1 MTTLLTLLWSLL
13 VPVQPPA
20 DPPPAKKAEPTTL
33 AATIT
38 LRDVSIAEL
47 VEKLELNLGYAI
59 GGKVTVKADI
69 SVPLGDATTVNAYT
83 VRGTVTAPEVTLEG
97 LRVQDLSADV
107 VFEKGELKL
116 TNVKA
121 SFPSDTPGEKPG
133 TLAGSATAAISP
145 RGDLTAKL
153 TLTRVPLGEALKA
166 VPGGVTASGAVSG
179 TAEFTAPVDQL
190 TDPAKWVA
198 SADLTGP
205 ALSLFGRKLAE
216 AKAKASVKDG
226 KLTLTNVVATVEGI
240 PTTGSGTLTLSGKY
254 PFTAAVK
261 TKPQQVSE
269 LQKLVPELE
278 LPVAVKGKL
287 SADATLDGTINPVSM
302 SASGTV
308 TATEFAVGDTP
319 GDILSAKFALSPERI
334 KVTDL
339 KAGLFKGSVSGSVDV
354 PLVAEKAGEFD
365 VKFTDVDAAAVA
377 AAFPKVPVKV
387 SGRVTGSVG
396 GKLPVAKPGEE
407 RAVSADLTLS
417 APKLTVQGIP
427 AEKLTGK
434 LSLDGTAVK
443 YELEGKTLGGSFDV
457 KGRYPDAKPKEPEK
471 EDGELNLKGIDLRR
485 LAEALKLG
493 DNSLR
498 GVVDLTFRYSGDL
511 SRGDG
516 RYSVR
521 GFGLGGNRLVPEF
534 SGRVRIRNGQLELL
548 DAVGPV
554 SGGTIRARV
563 RASLTEPSR
572 NSYRLSADRLDVGK
586 LLTGFSDGR
595 SLIEGGVSITARGK
609 LWPEFTAAGSV
620 NLSRGRVAGMTVS
633 QLRVPY
639 TLSVRAAGGHLTVR
653 DVTGTVGDGRVSGQ
667 FEYSWGASGRADGQV
682 KFTNVRVGNLLTD
695 LKQSNYFG
703 SARVTGRIDLK
714 GENVRSVDD
723 LTATV
728 IASIEQVATRDIP
741 VIDTITPF
749 VPPSVLLKPFDSGE
763 LRARLSRGVFR
774 IERLTLA
781 SPNTDLYADG
791 TVTTGGRLDLGVIVR
806 TGTVGLNDT
815 LLRQLG
821 LGVIPVG
828 PLPLQVVRDVSVFLS
843 NRTVRLNIT
852 GTVARPQ
859 PQLNTAALITEE
871 AVRFFLR
878 RYLPTAAAVLP
889 EVSPRSNR

>member
-1 MTTLLTLLWSLL
+1 MSTPLTLLWSLL
-13 VPVQPPA
+13 LVQPPA
-20 DPPPAKKAEPTTL
+20 DPPPAEKAEPTTL

-47 VEKLELNLGYAI
+47 VEKLELDLGYAV

-69 SVPLGDATTVNAYT
+69 SVPLSEATTTQAYT

-97 LRVQDLSADV
+97 LRVQDLTADV
-107 VFEKGELKL
+107 VFEKGVLKL

-121 SFPSDTPGEKPG
+121 SLPPDTPGHKPG

-145 RGDLTAKL
+145 RGDLSAKL
-153 TLTRVPLGEALKA
+153 TLTRVPLGESLKA

-179 TAEFTAPVDQL
+179 TAEITAPVDRL
-190 TDPAKWVA
+190 TDTSKWVA

-205 ALSLFGRKLAE
+205 ALSLFGRTLAD
-216 AKAKASVKDG
+216 AKAKATVKDG
-226 KLTLTNVVATVEGI
+226 KLTLTDVAAAVEGV
-240 PTTGSGTLTLSGKY
+240 PATGSGTLTLSGKY

-261 TKPQQVSE
+261 TKPQEVSE

-278 LPVAVKGKL
+278 LPVAVRGRL
-287 SADATLDGTINPVSM
+287 AADATLDGTLNPVSV
-302 SASGTV
+302 SAAGTV
-308 TATEFAVGDTP
+308 TATEFAVGDTS
-319 GDILSAKFALSPERI
+319 GETLSAKFALSPERI
-334 KVTDL
+334 RVTDL

-354 PLVAEKAGEFD
+354 PLVPEKAGEFD
-365 VKFTDVDAAAVA
+365 VKFTEVDAAAVLS
-377 AAFPKVPVKV
+377 AFPKVPVKV

-396 GKLPVAKPGEE
+396 GKLPVAKPGAE

-417 APKLTVQGIP
+417 GPKLTVQGIP

-434 LSLDGTAVK
+434 LNLDGTAVK

-457 KGRYPDAKPKEPEK
+457 KGRYPEAKPKEPEQ
-471 EDGELNLKGIDLRR
+471 EVDSELNLKGIDLRR
-485 LAEALKLG
+485 LAEALMLG

-498 GVVDLTFRYSGDL
+498 GMVDLTFRYAGDL

-534 SGRVRIRNGQLELL
+534 SGRVRIRDGQVELL

-563 RASLTEPSR
+563 RVSLTEPAR
-572 NSYRLSADRLDVGK
+572 NFYRLSADRLDVGR
-586 LLTGFSDGR
+586 LLAGFTDGR
-595 SLIEGGVSITARGK
+595 SLIDGGVSITARGK
-609 LWPEFTAAGSV
+609 LWPEFTAAGTIG
-620 NLSRGRVAGMTVS
+620 LSRGRVIGLTVS
-633 QLRVPY
+633 ELRVPY

-667 FEYSWGASGRADGQV
+667 LEYSWGASGRADGLV
-682 KFTNVRVGNLLTD
+682 KFANVRVGNVLTD

-703 SARVTGRIDLK
+703 TARVTGRIDLK
-714 GENVRSVDD
+714 GENVQSVDD

-728 IASIEQVATRDIP
+728 IASIEQAATRDIP

-749 VPPSVLLKPFDSGE
+749 VPPSVLLKPFDAGE

-791 TVTTGGRLDLGVIVR
+791 TVTTSGRLDLGVIVR

-878 RYLPTAAAVLP
+878 RYLPTTAAVLP